1 MERIDE
7 LVIIRLKGFFDEE
20 FDDKLRE
27 DSLDFFFERDEGISG
42 IRESRELVFTI
53 VVKKEVSFRGVD
65 ARFAKT
71 VFFAIFFGDVDKL
84 LMRLKFNI
92 TIKFTSREDNRRG
105 FVNIFAG
112 EFNLVFV
119 LIKKRF

>member
-105 FVNIFAG
+105 FVNIFA
-112 EFNLVFV
+112 
-119 LIKKRF
+119 